1 MNTGTPR
8 SHRFLA
14 LFPCTSQSRVERP
27 PAKRFAAVAARL
39 RSVWRRILMTFVGLS
54 GATSSSFDEFAN
66 ISSLVGASGDAGS
79 SFVSVERSRP
89 SMVMVAACCVAKG
102 SSCART
108 PCVFWPTEPCCQ
120 PSRWRR

>member
-14 LFPCTSQSRVERP
+14 LFPWTSQSLVLRP
-27 PAKRFAAVAARL
+27 PASRFAAVAARL

-66 ISSLVGASGDAGS
+66 ISSFVGASGHAGS
-79 SFVSVERSRP
+79 SFVSVERSN
-89 SMVMVAACCVAKG
+89 
-102 SSCART
+102 
-108 PCVFWPTEPCCQ
+108 
-120 PSRWRR
+120 

>member
-39 RSVWRRILMTFVGLS
+39 RSVWRRILMTFVGFR

-66 ISSLVGASGDAGS
+66 ISSFVGASGHAGS
-79 SFVSVERSRP
+79 SFVSVERSN
-89 SMVMVAACCVAKG
+89 
-102 SSCART
+102 
-108 PCVFWPTEPCCQ
+108 
-120 PSRWRR
+120 